1 VPLGATADYSRTRYN
16 GLQQLSYFT
25 TVFVLA
31 PVSIVTGLMQS
42 PAISNK
48 LCWFG
53 RVFNRQA
60 MRSVHFLSFAWFV
73 VFILV

>member
-1 VPLGATADYSRTRYN
+1 
-16 GLQQLSYFT
+16 
-25 TVFVLA
+25 
-31 PVSIVTGLMQS
+31 MQS

-48 LCWFG
+48 LGWFG

-73 VFILV
+73 LFILMHGIMVFVTGLQAKHQPHVRRRR